1 MKFFRLCLLS
11 MTALLL
17 VSPALRASTFD
28 LSICSNITAAS
39 GASCPNTDSTKS
51 VLTYTDG
58 IKAYGYVIGVGTTD
72 LYVKQG
78 GTDENGLGIASE
90 VDHEIDTTE
99 LIDLD
104 LSALFSSGIHNV
116 TVNLQSLQ
124 TGEGYKICQ
133 TTVASLGSLSGSCFT
148 GSSVSATA
156 NVNVSLT
163 STTDILSITAF
174 NADGQH
180 PAADILVDSVT
191 TPEPE
196 VLTLFGSGLLCLGGL
211 IRRNRKNLL

>member
-28 LSICSNITAAS
+28 LSICSNITTA
-39 GASCPNTDSTKS
+39 GKVCPNADSTKTQ
-51 VLTYTDG
+51 LTYTDG
-58 IKAYGYVIGVGTTD
+58 IIAYGYIIGTPGTLTD

-78 GTDENGLGIASE
+78 GTDENGLGINSE
-90 VDHEIDTTE
+90 VDHEINTNE

-116 TVNLQSLQ
+116 TLNLQSLQ

-133 TTVASLGSLSGSCFT
+133 SNVLGSLSGTCFT

-174 NADGQH
+174 NADGLH
-180 PAADILVDSVT
+180 PDADILVDSVT

-196 VLTLFGSGLLCLGGL
+196 VLTLFGSGLLWLGGL
-211 IRRNRKNLL
+211 VFGRRKNLP